1 MKQITLK
8 VDENRFAFFLELVG
22 SLDFVEIED
31 GSGDTKE
38 EITANLSQ
46 AMKELKAYQKG
57 ELKGIPAQQL
67 LDEI

>member
-8 VDENRFAFFLELVG
+8 VDENRFTFFLELVG

-31 GSGDTKE
+31 GSCDTKE